1 MRKRKEKSKVVY
13 SIEVGSCH
21 ENISSCL
28 KSENLSGLL
37 HMRID
42 GALVLA
48 LALALSRGTG
58 TGEAIAGLAGLAGP
72 TGDGAPGVAVGA
84 GARLGGGLA
93 GVNRS
98 NGVHSVQVV
107 VEKSSLR
114 ERTLKFPQR
123 THLQRQRLHVP
134 LCWPFAVEPQS
145 LGETVFCH
153 IRSSWTST
161 EFHCGLES
169 RSSCVSSSGRFTAIA
184 SMMMARQ

>member
-42 GALVLA
+42 GALVVAKLA
-48 LALALSRGTG
+48 LAG
-58 TGEAIAGLAGLAGP
+58 TGEAIAGLAGH
-72 TGDGAPGVAVGA
+72 TGDLLALGVAVGA

-107 VEKSSLR
+107 VEKLSLR
-114 ERTLKFPQR
+114 EHTLKFPQR
-123 THLQRQRLHVP
+123 THLQRQLHV
-134 LCWPFAVEPQS
+134 LVLA
-145 LGETVFCH
+145 L
-153 IRSSWTST
+153 R
-161 EFHCGLES
+161 
-169 RSSCVSSSGRFTAIA
+169 R
-184 SMMMARQ
+184 

>member
-58 TGEAIAGLAGLAGP
+58 TGEAIAGH
-72 TGDGAPGVAVGA
+72 TGDLLALGVAVGA

-107 VEKSSLR
+107 VEELFLR
-114 ERTLKFPQR
+114 EHTLKFPQR
-123 THLQRQRLHVP
+123 THLQRQRLHV
-134 LCWPFAVEPQS
+134 LVLA
-145 LGETVFCH
+145 L
-153 IRSSWTST
+153 R
-161 EFHCGLES
+161 
-169 RSSCVSSSGRFTAIA
+169 R
-184 SMMMARQ
+184 